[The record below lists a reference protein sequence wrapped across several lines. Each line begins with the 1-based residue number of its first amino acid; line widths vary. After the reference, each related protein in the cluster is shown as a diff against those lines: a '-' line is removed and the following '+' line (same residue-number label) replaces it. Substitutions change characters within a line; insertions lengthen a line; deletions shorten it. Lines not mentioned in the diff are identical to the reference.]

1 LDTDIGSEWK
11 IRRDDQWRVMMKD
24 KWDERVAYI
33 AVEIVAEGG
42 YERNDSSV
50 ASQVDNTLF
59 LLGLV

>member
-1 LDTDIGSEWK
+1 
-11 IRRDDQWRVMMKD
+11 MMKD